1 MTTVTSGSVAVAN
14 VQGQITL
21 VQGPWDS
28 LLPSHLAYPR
38 SASRPSLSKDGYIDV
53 ETFTPFG
60 PGVFIT
66 SDVPSA
72 RIASS
77 SLLAVLPPTSY
88 ARRPSAG
95 VIELPGD
102 TLAKFTEMNAKETK
116 RHESLW
122 KTLKARLH

>member
-1 MTTVTSGSVAVAN
+1 MARFLISSLASNTS
-14 VQGQITL
+14 THR
-21 VQGPWDS
+21 DE
-28 LLPSHLAYPR
+28 
-38 SASRPSLSKDGYIDV
+38 YINV

-77 SLLAVLPPTSY
+77 CLLAVLPPTSY

-95 VIELPGD
+95 LIELPED
-102 TLAKFTEMNAKETK
+102 ALAKFSQMGAKETK
-116 RHESLW
+116 RQESLW

>member
-1 MTTVTSGSVAVAN
+1 MPALASSFPTT
-14 VQGQITL
+14 
-21 VQGPWDS
+21 
-28 LLPSHLAYPR
+28 
-38 SASRPSLSKDGYIDV
+38 KDGALDFSISKTGYHDV

-60 PGVFIT
+60 PGLFIA

-77 SLLAVLPPTSY
+77 SLLAVLPPSSY

-95 VIELPGD
+95 LIELPED
-102 TLAKFTEMNAKETK
+102 TLLKFSAMGAKETK